1 MASTE
6 QGLRREIE
14 QERARLT
21 EAVDTLRE
29 EVGEA
34 ADVGRKVRSKLPLFA
49 AAGAF
54 GLGFL
59 KAGGV
64 RGTMRLL
71 FRRRHEGGKKAAIGR
86 FRRG

>member
-1 MASTE
+1 MASTDQE
-6 QGLRREIE
+6 LRREIME
-14 QERARLT
+14 ERARLT
-21 EAVDTLRE
+21 EAVGTLRE
-29 EVGEA
+29 EVGKA
-34 ADVGRKVRSKLPLFA
+34 ADVGRKVRSKLPLVA

-71 FRRRHEGGKKAAIGR
+71 FRRRREGGKKAAAGR